1 MADFMASL
9 TGGFGGFSIGSLFS
23 SIKIILIAVVVL
35 IVIGSVLW
43 YFWNK
48 KNWNLKVEFKLPRS
62 VKYLKEGGT
71 LSPDD
76 VNGFTDAEWGKGFYN
91 AKTGVVYLK
100 RKGKRKVAM
109 KPFQL
114 SRFLQG
120 QNTLTVIQ
128 IGAEEYMP
136 VIPESYLIYEDEK
149 GDCAS
154 LLNVK
159 ADISESKSW
168 RVQYEREAK
177 KAYSIM
183 GLLDKYGTW
192 IGIGL
197 VIFLWGVQFVMLY
210 NKMKCG
216 G

>member
-1 MADFMASL
+1 MADFLAGL
-9 TGGFGGFSIGSLFS
+9 TGSLGGFSLGSLFS
-23 SIKIILIAVVVL
+23 SVKY
-35 IVIGSVLW
+35 IVIGFVVIAAIIGILW
-43 YFWNK
+43 FFWNK

-62 VKYLKEGGT
+62 VKYLKEGEKLGI
-71 LSPDD
+71 DD
-76 VNGFTDAEWGKGFYN
+76 VNGFVDSEWGKGFYN
-91 AKTGVVYLK
+91 SKTGVVFLK
-100 RKGKRKVAM
+100 RKGKRKIPM
-109 KPFQL
+109 KPFNL
-114 SRFLQG
+114 ARYLQG
-120 QNTLTVIQ
+120 RETLTVVQ
-128 IGAEEYMP
+128 VGAEDYMP
-136 VIPESYLIYEDEK
+136 VIPESYLIYENEK

-216 G
+216 A

>member
-1 MADFMASL
+1 MADFLASL
-9 TGGFGGFSIGSLFS
+9 NLGGMFSAGGLFA
-23 SIKIILIAVVVL
+23 SIKIIIIAVIAL
-35 IVIGSVLW
+35 CCIIGIIW
-43 YFWNK
+43 FFWNK

-62 VKYLKEGGT
+62 VKYLKEGKT
-71 LSPDD
+71 LQPDD

-91 AKTGVVYLK
+91 SKTGVVYLK
-100 RKGKRKVAM
+100 RKGKRKIAM

-128 IGAEEYMP
+128 IGAEDYMP

-210 NKMKCG
+210 NKLKCG

>member
-1 MADFMASL
+1 
-9 TGGFGGFSIGSLFS
+9 
-23 SIKIILIAVVVL
+23 
-35 IVIGSVLW
+35 
-43 YFWNK
+43 
-48 KNWNLKVEFKLPRS
+48 LPRS